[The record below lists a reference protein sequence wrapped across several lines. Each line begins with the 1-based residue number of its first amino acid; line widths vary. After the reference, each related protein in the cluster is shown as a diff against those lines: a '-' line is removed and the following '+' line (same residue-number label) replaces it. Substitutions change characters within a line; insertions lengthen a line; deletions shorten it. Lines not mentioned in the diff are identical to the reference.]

1 MNTIKS
7 ISLMMLIGV
16 GCVDHDIGPCD
27 QPAQDVEFTVEPF
40 TNGFQ
45 MCMLKNIA
53 ENSPNVT
60 IVIRTQSEFDQYI
73 DCGSVAVDLSKY
85 SILAG
90 RMITPNIDQ
99 VLVQSVTRTC
109 NEYTY
114 HVEIGH
120 GTATAISN
128 VYHFAVIPKLDKD
141 AKINF
146 DVIHVD

>member
-1 MNTIKS
+1 MRPFHATAFILM
-7 ISLMMLIGV
+7 ISA

-27 QPAQDVEFTVEPF
+27 QPVQDVEFTVEPF

-45 MCMLKNIA
+45 DCKLKNID
-53 ENSPNVT
+53 ENNPNVT

-73 DCGSVAVDLSKY
+73 DCGTVTVDLSKY

-99 VLVQSVTRTC
+99 VLAQSVTRTC